1 MKIAILVLTLA
12 ALAGCAVYVPEPDAL
27 MAGGDLER
35 LPDLRAG
42 RALYLSKCSGCHSL
56 IPVDRYDARRWESEV
71 DEMFRLKKVRMSADE
86 RGGLLRYL
94 SAASDPGLR
103 PR

>member
-1 MKIAILVLTLA
+1 MRIALPVLALV
-12 ALAGCAVYVPEPDAL
+12 ALAGCTVYVPEPDAL
-27 MAGGDLER
+27 MAGGDEER

-42 RALYLSKCSGCHSL
+42 RELYINKCSGCHSL

-71 DEMFRLKKVRMSADE
+71 DEMFRLKKVRMSVDE
-86 RGGLLRYL
+86 RGQLLRYL

-103 PR
+103 PK

>member
-1 MKIAILVLTLA
+1 MKIGLLVLTLG
-12 ALAGCAVYVPEPDAL
+12 ALAGCTVYVPEPDAL
-27 MAGGDLER
+27 MAGGDEDR

-42 RALYLSKCSGCHSL
+42 RASYINKCSGCHAL
-56 IPVDRYDARRWESEV
+56 LPVDRYDAGRWESEV

-86 RGGLLRYL
+86 RSQLLRYL

-103 PR
+103 PK